1 MGNGRN
7 VMRYCYKCNRY
18 IQFENLFSFPK
29 LVYFLK
35 SVKWNKFGI
44 KKFPACNV
52 CIVLYLIR
60 LIYGPYSAYIANVIH
75 SKDSYISNSRGWPWT
90 DFVLWEDNRSML
102 SFHMVWSVGLLRVF
116 LCVYLSEHN
125 NNNNNNNTFY

>member
-1 MGNGRN
+1 
-7 VMRYCYKCNRY
+7 MRYCYKCYKCNRY

-75 SKDSYISNSRGWPWT
+75 SKDSYISNGRGWPWT
-90 DFVLWEDNRSML
+90 DFFCEKIIGQCFHSTWCDLQHSSALFCVSTFL
-102 SFHMVWSVGLLRVF
+102 SIIIIIIIRFTNANF
-116 LCVYLSEHN
+116 PN
-125 NNNNNNNTFY
+125 